1 MLNAPPAVA
10 QAPLPPVEVL
20 CYRVGLA
27 TGLGFAVAVV
37 YRLTVGRRA
46 GAGAGGLPTTLVLL
60 SVMLALVT
68 VVIRDSV
75 ALAFGLV
82 GALSIVRFR
91 TVVEDTRDTAFVIFS
106 VVVGMAAGAGDAT
119 VAYVGIPAVA
129 FAAAVMRR
137 VDRPSAGGGGHGVT
151 VRVGPGVDPAAA
163 LGPLFGTL
171 GLSPRLTGVE
181 TAKGGAAVEY
191 TYAVGPA
198 DPATLSRLVAEAHK
212 VEGVQGVELKRVS
225 RPNG

>member
-1 MLNAPPAVA
+1 MSTVPPAVS
-10 QAPLPPVEVL
+10 QAPLPPIEVL
-20 CYRVGLA
+20 AGRVGVA
-27 TGLGFAVAVV
+27 MGLGFAVAGV

-46 GAGAGGLPTTLVLL
+46 GAGTGGLPTTLVLL

-106 VVVGMAAGAGDAT
+106 VVVGMAAGAGDT
-119 VAYVGIPAVA
+119 SVAYVGIPAVA
-129 FAAAVMRR
+129 FAAAVMRQ
-137 VDRPSAGGGGHGVT
+137 VDRPPAGGTGHGVT

-163 LGPLFGTL
+163 LAPLFATL
-171 GLSPRLTGVE
+171 GLTPRLTGVE
-181 TAKGGAAVEY
+181 TAKQGAAVEY

-198 DPATLSRLVAEAHK
+198 APDALARLVAEAHK
-212 VEGVQGVELKRVS
+212 IEGVQAVELKRVS
-225 RPNG
+225 RP